1 MGIRARRVCV
11 LLSWSPAHRRG
22 SRSQAQL
29 GVTQFYGSTL
39 PGGRL
44 LAREI
49 GFIVQTADLIKGC
62 LKTHW
67 KGLLQ
72 TLWSA
77 KSVNLACKDFRSSLL
92 TEMMSFNISSDGSHE
107 VDSLFKSSSVK
118 HQRVPVHSTISALS
132 PFLFRV
138 ENNWEEL
145 VIQVWHYRK
154 LRALGSS
161 FPCSLFCSSAGWDLP
176 LAFHPSRAT
185 SGITWSNQPGWAAWL
200 IPAVWGVAGGC
211 NTPVFAARCH
221 LTTWFNPLVLHF
233 SWCSE

>member
-1 MGIRARRVCV
+1 MGVGARRVRV

-22 SRSQAQL
+22 SRSQALL

-67 KGLLQ
+67 KGLLR

-77 KSVNLACKDFRSSLL
+77 KSVNLACKDFGSSLL

-118 HQRVPVHSTISALS
+118 HQRVPVRSTVSALS

-145 VIQVWHYRK
+145 VIQVWRYRK
-154 LRALGSS
+154 LGALGSS
-161 FPCSLFCSSAGWDLP
+161 FPCNLFCRLGSASGLP
-176 LAFHPSRAT
+176 SESGNIWHNMEQPTWVSCLADFCS
-185 SGITWSNQPGWAAWL
+185 L
-200 IPAVWGVAGGC
+200 
-211 NTPVFAARCH
+211 RCCRR
-221 LTTWFNPLVLHF
+221 LADSCVCCQVSPDNVI
-233 SWCSE
+233 